1 MIKSAKKLIIMVL
14 FISIGCCEAATLSYQ
29 QLVQTINAKV
39 SAEIKQKLN
48 NVSDDF
54 KINITGIPKENY
66 STNDN
71 NLPKVEIISQNS
83 NFMPNLYK
91 KVIIKDLNNN
101 LLKTFWINVQTSVYK
116 DVLVA
121 SSTIPY
127 NEEIKSDYLTLEK
140 REISKYIGKTFSTYQ
155 SGLIASRNFQKG
167 NIILS
172 DYVKAKS
179 VVSKNSIVEI
189 IFLSDKG
196 LRITLQGKAMKDGAL
211 GDTIPVRSD
220 KYNKVYNA
228 KISSFNEVTVR
239 I

>member
-1 MIKSAKKLIIMVL
+1 MIKLAKNLIIMVL
-14 FISIGCCEAATLSYQ
+14 FISIGCCEASVLTYE
-29 QLVQTINAKV
+29 QLVKTINNKV
-39 SAEIKQKLN
+39 NIEIKQQLL
-48 NVSDDF
+48 NVSEDF

-66 STNDN
+66 SSNES
-71 NLPKVEIISQNS
+71 LMPKVEIISQNLG
-83 NFMPNLYK
+83 FIPNSYK
-91 KVIIKDLNNN
+91 RVVIKDSKNNI
-101 LLKTFWINVQTSVYK
+101 LKTFPINVQTLVYK

-127 NEEIKSDYLTLEK
+127 NQEIKPDYVTLEK
-140 REISKYIGKTFSTYQ
+140 REISKYTGKTLSSLQ
-155 SGLIASRNFQKG
+155 SGLIASRNFPKG
-167 NIILS
+167 GIILS
-172 DYVKAKS
+172 DYVKTKS

-196 LRITLQGKAMKDGAL
+196 LKITLRGKAMKDGGI

-220 KYNKVYNA
+220 KYNKIYNA